1 MEDGDSPES
10 STLPNPSLINGD
22 ISEEEEEEEEEEG
35 LQNSETGYVLLPM
48 NASSE
53 DEEGEEEEEER
64 EGSGSGGGVP
74 NSAVAESAPTPDD
87 KGRSDTSDL
96 PMEECKPPLLLGVC
110 LQLILILI

>member
-22 ISEEEEEEEEEEG
+22 ISEEEEEEEEG
-35 LQNSETGYVLLPM
+35 PQNSETGYVLLPM

-53 DEEGEEEEEER
+53 DEEGVEEER

-96 PMEECKPPLLLGVC
+96 PMEECKPNMHHLYY
-110 LQLILILI
+110 

>member
-22 ISEEEEEEEEEEG
+22 ISEEEEEEEEEG
-35 LQNSETGYVLLPM
+35 PQNSETGYVLLPM

-53 DEEGEEEEEER
+53 DEEGVEEER

-96 PMEECKPPLLLGVC
+96 PMEECKPNMHHLYY
-110 LQLILILI
+110 

>member
-22 ISEEEEEEEEEEG
+22 ISEEEEEEEEEEEG

-53 DEEGEEEEEER
+53 DEEEEEGEEER

-74 NSAVAESAPTPDD
+74 NSVAESAPTPDE

-96 PMEECKPPLLLGVC
+96 PMEECKPNMHPLYY
-110 LQLILILI
+110 